1 MDNFRQHEMMRFVNN
16 RGMKDGSSWYA
27 KRIQEL
33 DASFKAPTEC
43 IPEIIS
49 YLRLFYSFSDSHDK
63 EYLDDRILYYQSM
76 IQYETMME
84 PRVPKNKLRRRKIE
98 NKPVD

>member
-33 DASFKAPTEC
+33 DRFKPPMEH
-43 IPEIIS
+43 IPEIIP
-49 YLRLFYSFSDSHDK
+49 YLRIFYSFSDSHDK
-63 EYLDDRILYYQSM
+63 EYLDDRILYYESM

-98 NKPVD
+98 NKPID